1 MPFDHFLQ
9 YYDDDAGQKEQ
20 VGLVIY
26 YLETE
31 QGQDEVTQADVR
43 DVIQRSRSS
52 ISSSSISTYF
62 ARLRGSDWITNTEND
77 GCRLTHFGEKEVE
90 ARLDD
95 EALDNPRG
103 EEDFFLDINGLENGD
118 GRYEQLIAD
127 INETYRYRLYDAT
140 MVLTRK
146 FFEDMVFQILKTHY
160 AGEDNEMFY
169 DQENNRHY
177 SFDDLLTNLR
187 EGVPTLRQYA
197 RELER
202 STVDDLLDLKQDGNS
217 GAHAIRVDFTDEEIE
232 SWSDD
237 ATRIAEILYEVLRG
251 ARIADNRDD

>member
-1 MPFDHFLQ
+1 MPFDRFLE
-9 YYDDDAGQKEQ
+9 YYDEEAGQKEQ
-20 VGLVIY
+20 IGLVIY

-31 QGQDEVTQADVR
+31 QEQDEVTQADVR
-43 DVIQRSRSS
+43 DVVQRSRSS

-62 ARLRGSDWITNTEND
+62 ARLRGDDWITDTENN
-77 GCRLTHFGEKEVE
+77 GYRLTHFGEEEVE
-90 ARLDD
+90 ARLDN
-95 EALDNPRG
+95 EALDNPRD
-103 EEDFFLDINGLENGD
+103 EEDLFLDIDGFEDGD
-118 GRYEQLIAD
+118 DRYERLVAD
-127 INETYRYRLYDAT
+127 INETYRLRLYDAT

-177 SFDDLLTNLR
+177 SFDDLLTNFR

-197 RELER
+197 RELDR
-202 STVDDLLDLKQDGNS
+202 STIDDLRELKEEGNS
-217 GAHAIRVDFTDEEIE
+217 GAHSIRVDFTDEEIE
-232 SWSDD
+232 AWSGD

-251 ARIADNRDD
+251 ARIADEHGD

>member
-1 MPFDHFLQ
+1 MAFDRLLE

-20 VGLVIY
+20 IGLVIY

-31 QGQDEVTQADVR
+31 EEQDEVTQTEVR
-43 DVIQRSRSS
+43 EVIQRSRSS

-62 ARLRGSDWITNTEND
+62 ARLRGDNWITETEND
-77 GCRLTHFGEKEVE
+77 GYRLTHSGENEVE
-90 ARLDD
+90 SRLDED
-95 EALDNPRG
+95 ALDNPRDD
-103 EEDFFLDINGLENGD
+103 EDLFLDIDGFENGD
-118 GRYEQLIAD
+118 DRYERLVED
-127 INETYRYRLYDAT
+127 INESYRYRLYDAT

-146 FFEDMVFQILKTHY
+146 LFEDMVFQILKTHY

-202 STVDDLLDLKQDGNS
+202 STVDDLRDLKEEGNS
-217 GAHAIRVDFTDEEIE
+217 GAHAIRVDLTDEEIE
-232 SWSDD
+232 AWSGD

-251 ARIADNRDD
+251 ARIADEHDD

>member
-1 MPFDHFLQ
+1 MTLDRFLEH
-9 YYDDDAGQKEQ
+9 YDNNAGQKEQ
-20 VGLVIY
+20 VGLVIF
-26 YLETE
+26 YLENE
-31 QGQDEVTQADVR
+31 QGQDDVTQADVR

-52 ISSSSISTYF
+52 ISPSSISTYF
-62 ARLRGSDWITNTEND
+62 SRMRGSDWITDTEND
-77 GCRLTHFGEKEVE
+77 GYRLTLFVEGEVE
-90 ARLDD
+90 DRLDD
-95 EALDNPRG
+95 EALNNPRD
-103 EEDFFLDINGLENGD
+103 EEDQFLDIDRFENGD
-118 GRYEQLIAD
+118 DRYERLVAD

-169 DQENNRHY
+169 NQENNRHY

-202 STVDDLLDLKQDGNS
+202 STVDDLRELKEEGNS
-217 GAHAIRVDFTDEEIE
+217 GAHAVRVDFTDEEIE
-232 SWSDD
+232 AWSGD

-251 ARIADNRDD
+251 ARIADEYDN